1 MCRTL
6 RSPQGFA
13 NTSLSPLGGYGALT
27 MKGAP
32 ASTCHSIALNLKRSL
47 TWERWGRPIIR
58 RYRRFLQLTNNA
70 EAVIR
75 IRREGEIPDSHP
87 HCMVLVP
94 DTITGW
100 INADRFRQYL
110 GLELTDLLSTGALKS
125 DERSE
130 RVLARVRAETGR
142 ALFELLREKMAV
154 AMPEHV
160 S

>member
-1 MCRTL
+1 
-6 RSPQGFA
+6 
-13 NTSLSPLGGYGALT
+13 
-27 MKGAP
+27 
-32 ASTCHSIALNLKRSL
+32 
-47 TWERWGRPIIR
+47 
-58 RYRRFLQLTNNA
+58 
-70 EAVIR
+70 
-75 IRREGEIPDSHP
+75 
-87 HCMVLVP
+87 MVLVP